1 MVLESIGS
9 VGGGRGRQ
17 WAGNFS
23 KQLSAGMG
31 GNGKRSPL
39 YATTCYSEQMWCL
52 GSERNQKSR
61 VTIKKEKIPQSGQYD
76 HVVKNLIQTTL
87 CVHILIHA
95 TPQKPKEDGFL
106 LKQII
111 QLRLKDCNLGGSC

>member
-9 VGGGRGRQ
+9 VAGERKAVGWGLLKAAFGRD
-17 WAGNFS
+17 
-23 KQLSAGMG
+23 
-31 GNGKRSPL
+31 RSPL

-111 QLRLKDCNLGGSC
+111 QLRLRDCNLGGSC